1 MRTQL
6 IAAALGGGFV
16 FGLLQ
21 LDVLQTQARA
31 ATQLERGS
39 YLVNTIMACGNCHSP
54 RDAQG
59 KLTADNAL
67 SGGLKF
73 VTPAFVATAPNITPD
88 PETWLGTWTD
98 EDIKHA
104 LIEGLRPDH
113 GQLAGIP
120 LAAVM
125 PANFYKALLPE
136 DIDTIVV
143 YLRSVKPARNTA
155 PGPEYKMP
163 VAREPYPDAERGFA
177 PASFSDP
184 VTHGK
189 YLATIGHC
197 MECHAAWSRG
207 VSDFNNGLGRGGRPF
222 GPALVQG
229 FGPDWQGAI
238 ATNITSDRT
247 AGIGSWTDDEIARAI
262 TKGTGR
268 DGRAL
273 KPPMAYSFYAGL
285 TDGDVRDIVAYLRTL
300 PPLQ

>member
-6 IAAALGGGFV
+6 IATALCGGFV
-16 FGLLQ
+16 IGLLQ

-73 VTPAFVATAPNITPD
+73 ITPAFVATAPNITPD
-88 PETWLGTWTD
+88 PETGLGTWTD

-104 LIEGLRPDH
+104 LIQGLRPDH

-125 PANFYKALLPE
+125 PANFYKALVPE
-136 DIDTIVV
+136 DVDAIVV
-143 YLRSVKPARNTA
+143 YLRSVKPPRNTA

-177 PASFSDP
+177 RASFSDP
-184 VTHGK
+184 VTHG
-189 YLATIGHC
+189 
-197 MECHAAWSRG
+197 
-207 VSDFNNGLGRGGRPF
+207 
-222 GPALVQG
+222 
-229 FGPDWQGAI
+229 
-238 ATNITSDRT
+238 
-247 AGIGSWTDDEIARAI
+247 
-262 TKGTGR
+262 
-268 DGRAL
+268 
-273 KPPMAYSFYAGL
+273 
-285 TDGDVRDIVAYLRTL
+285 
-300 PPLQ
+300 

>member
-1 MRTQL
+1 MKTQL
-6 IAAALGGGFV
+6 MAAALCGAFVIGVAQIGFP
-16 FGLLQ
+16 Q
-21 LDVLQTQARA
+21 SEARA

-59 KLTADNAL
+59 KLTPDNAL
-67 SGGLKF
+67 SGGVKF
-73 VTPAFVATAPNITPD
+73 ITPAFVATAPNITPD
-88 PETWLGTWTD
+88 PETGLGAWTD
-98 EDIKHA
+98 EEIKHA
-104 LIEGLRPDH
+104 LREGLRPDH
-113 GQLAGIP
+113 GPLAGTP

-136 DIDTIVV
+136 DIEAIVV
-143 YLRSVKPARNTA
+143 YLRSVKPVRSTA
-155 PGPEYKMP
+155 PDPEYKMA

-177 PASFSDP
+177 TASFWEP
-184 VTHGK
+184 AAHGK

-207 VSDFNNGLGRGGRPF
+207 ISDFNNGLGRGGRPF
-222 GPALVQG
+222 GPTEVQG

-238 ATNITSDRT
+238 ASNITSDPA
-247 AGIGSWTDDEIARAI
+247 AGIGSWTDDEIKRAI
-262 TKGTGR
+262 TKGIAR
-268 DGRAL
+268 DGHPL

>member
-1 MRTQL
+1 LRTQL

-16 FGLLQ
+16 LGLLQ

-31 ATQLERGS
+31 QTQLERGS

-88 PETWLGTWTD
+88 PETGLGT
-98 EDIKHA
+98 
-104 LIEGLRPDH
+104 
-113 GQLAGIP
+113 
-120 LAAVM
+120 
-125 PANFYKALLPE
+125 
-136 DIDTIVV
+136 
-143 YLRSVKPARNTA
+143 

-262 TKGTGR
+262 TKGIGR

-285 TDGDVRDIVAYLRTL
+285 RMETLGTSLPICGPCRRSSDPNKVSGSRIASVAA
-300 PPLQ
+300 PFAA

>member
-1 MRTQL
+1 
-6 IAAALGGGFV
+6 
-16 FGLLQ
+16 
-21 LDVLQTQARA
+21 
-31 ATQLERGS
+31 
-39 YLVNTIMACGNCHSP
+39 MACGNCHSP

-59 KLTADNAL
+59 KLTPDNAL

-73 VTPAFVATAPNITPD
+73 ITPAFVATAPNITPD
-88 PETWLGTWTD
+88 PETGLGTWTD

-136 DIDTIVV
+136 DVDAIVV
-143 YLRSVKPARNTA
+143 YLRSVKPVRSTA
-155 PGPEYKMP
+155 PAPEYKMP
-163 VAREPYPDAERGFA
+163 VRREPYPDAERGFA
-177 PASFSDP
+177 PASFSEP
-184 VTHGK
+184 ITRGK

-229 FGPDWQGAI
+229 FSPDWQGAI
-238 ATNITSDRT
+238 ATNITSDPT
-247 AGIGSWTDDEIARAI
+247 SGIGSWTDDEIIQAI
-262 TKGTGR
+262 TKGIGR
-268 DGRAL
+268 GGRVL
-273 KPPMAYSFYAGL
+273 KPPMAYSFSGL
-285 TDGDVRDIVAYLRTL
+285 TDGDVRDTVAYLRSL

>member
-1 MRTQL
+1 MRTQFV
-6 IAAALGGGFV
+6 AAVLRGALVIGAAQIV
-16 FGLLQ
+16 FT
-21 LDVLQTQARA
+21 QTEARA

-54 RDAQG
+54 RDAKG
-59 KLTADNAL
+59 KLIPDSAL

-88 PETWLGTWTD
+88 PETGLGTWTD

-104 LIEGLRPDH
+104 LMEGLRPDH
-113 GQLAGIP
+113 GPLAGTP
-120 LAAVM
+120 LAAIM

-136 DIDTIVV
+136 DIDAIIV
-143 YLRSVKPARNTA
+143 YLRSVKPVRSAA
-155 PGPEYKMP
+155 PNPEYLVP
-163 VAREPYPDAERGFA
+163 VTREPYPDAERGFA
-177 PASFSDP
+177 TALLSEP
-184 VTHGK
+184 VAHGK
-189 YLATIGHC
+189 YLVTIGHC

-222 GPALVQG
+222 GPAEVQG
-229 FGPDWQGAI
+229 FGSDWQGAI
-238 ATNITSDRT
+238 APNITSDPT
-247 AGIGSWTDDEIARAI
+247 AGIGTWTDDEIKHAI
-262 TKGTGR
+262 TKGIAR
-268 DGRAL
+268 DGQAL

>member
-1 MRTQL
+1 MTTRFA
-6 IAAALGGGFV
+6 AAALCGALV
-16 FGLLQ
+16 FGALPIGFSRIE
-21 LDVLQTQARA
+21 ARA

-59 KLTADNAL
+59 KLTPDNAL
-67 SGGLKF
+67 SGGVKF

-88 PETWLGTWTD
+88 PETGLGTWTD

-104 LIEGLRPDH
+104 LIEGLRPNH
-113 GQLAGIP
+113 GPLAGTP

-136 DIDTIVV
+136 DIDAIVV
-143 YLRSVKPARNTA
+143 YLRSIKPVRSTSPDPA
-155 PGPEYKMP
+155 YKMP
-163 VAREPYPDAERGFA
+163 VTREPYPDAERGFST
-177 PASFSDP
+177 ASFSEP
-184 VTHGK
+184 ATHGK
-189 YLATIGHC
+189 YLVTIGHC

-207 VSDFNNGLGRGGRPF
+207 VSDFNNGLGHGGRPF

-238 ATNITSDRT
+238 ASNITSDPT
-247 AGIGSWTDDEIARAI
+247 VGIGSWTDDEIKRAI
-262 TKGTGR
+262 TKGIAR
-268 DGRAL
+268 DGHPL